1 MPKRSIRHRIGSITA
16 AAWIGEMTSAISG
29 TETKP
34 TPPPKPP
41 FEMPAVNTAGT
52 AAA

>member
-1 MPKRSIRHRIGSITA
+1 
-16 AAWIGEMTSAISG
+16 MTIAING

-41 FEMPAVNTAGT
+41 FDIPAASTAGT
-52 AAA
+52 AVA